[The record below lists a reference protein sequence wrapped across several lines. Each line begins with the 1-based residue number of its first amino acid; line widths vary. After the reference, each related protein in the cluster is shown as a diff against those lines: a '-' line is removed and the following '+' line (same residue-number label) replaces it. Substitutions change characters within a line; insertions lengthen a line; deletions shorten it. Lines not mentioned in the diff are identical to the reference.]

1 MANGC
6 SLFGGIVPS
15 VYIDQI
21 FLEESRQD
29 IDQDGKVDL
38 ETPMITVNVKL
49 VDQPGE
55 TGTFSLLGDALSL
68 PGTSLDLKQYFEIC
82 CLISATPEATEYW
95 QQYFAGGR
103 HMPDGIIADTYS
115 INAVST
121 EKNSIVQ
128 NKVFSD
134 FQPPSGA
141 TYVNSDGTTELIK
154 SYTFNLEHPSMS
166 VLNHLTVFTFLRV
179 RTVQLEQDWGV
190 TLPSNVLFLSS
201 PIEQELV
208 IQNSQ
213 VVSQLR
219 VQEAQGETVG
229 TYVAI
234 NPRTGQQYV
243 DAYNNPLVV
252 PAHVHSYN
260 DLDSNGNGYT
270 SYAVDP
276 EESNIRHRHKVVNGI
291 VQEAQSECWSKEDS
305 AMFTG
310 EMVEQVTTK
319 YPDPNKKIAIT
330 SLVPEEH
337 RPVDERSC
345 LFLYG
350 NPGAG
355 PHTHE
360 LIPVFTPVFNVQD
373 FRIRNEIDVL
383 VAELT
388 RVTQTQLEFPE
399 QRDILNQLNNKNS
412 YFTELLLSKD
422 SSRNVRYLFG
432 FDYGKYVIDNSKYS
446 SIIKKMSPAARQQ
459 IAANSEITKFT
470 LSRRQVEEKPALNIL
485 GSPIHNRVTKN
496 DPLEIPVAML
506 DLRSGPR
513 PETQGGTQ
521 PWWTQKVDI
530 QEIELMNGDMP
541 SNSSSL
547 MRYFTGI
554 DWLMRRETA
563 GQFQYA
569 IDVEV
574 LDGFIPLIN
583 TIYNNLSTALAKYRK
598 YVNLIQIPGVYD
610 RLSRKFTAT
619 ATPPQTMSG
628 QHIMA
633 GATENQRLE
642 RYETLSRIVGI
653 YLDSLGY
660 FVDLSQHSDPG
671 EYKNKIMDLITAWTR
686 GDSTT
691 GPHYKPAGPDGVLL
705 FENLLELL
713 LEQINRFMST
723 GHSSGGVE
731 DTVQNSPSNSISAF
745 KIQTMALK
753 EYFDNTIN
761 ARFTNEKYIDNIT
774 TNAPTGRL
782 LSVYNMG
789 TLQNATI
796 TEVDLNETRASR
808 TYQDMLG
815 DSGISANIK
824 LPATT
829 YQTPQSTVGVG
840 SFLGQSPG
848 LTDSLNADALSPT
861 ALENTT
867 YDFDL
872 TSFLDLTVMV
882 TTRYANRTKSGD
894 VSNLQNRVLVFNGFR
909 TTPQGDPT
917 REMLWDSK
925 TLDDLIVT
933 TTPAANRYYLCY
945 NRVRV
950 GIGDDKRNKETLD
963 RYFLVR
969 PPVQGQSA

>member
-6 SLFGGIVPS
+6 ALFGGIVPN
-15 VYIDQI
+15 VYIDQV

-29 IDQDGKVDL
+29 TDNDGKVDL
-38 ETPMITVNVKL
+38 ETPMISINMKL
-49 VDQPGE
+49 VDQPGVD
-55 TGTFSLLGDALSL
+55 GTFSLLGDALSL

-82 CLISATPEATEYW
+82 CLITTTPEATEYW
-95 QQYFAGGR
+95 QQFFAGGN
-103 HMPDGIIADTYS
+103 HMPDGITANTYS
-115 INAVST
+115 VPPNTGA
-121 EKNSIVQ
+121 ENNSIVK

-154 SYTFNLEHPSMS
+154 SYGFKLEDPSMS
-166 VLNHLTVFTFLRV
+166 TLKHLTVFAFLRV
-179 RTVQLEQDWGV
+179 RAIQLEQDWGV

-201 PIEQELV
+201 PIAQELV

-219 VQEAQGETVG
+219 LHDAQGDTMG
-229 TYVAI
+229 TYVTI
-234 NPRTGQQYV
+234 DPRTGQPFV

-252 PAHVHSYN
+252 PAHAHSYS

-270 SYAVDP
+270 SYAADP

-291 VQEAQSECWSKEDS
+291 VQEAQSECWSQEDS

-310 EMVEQVTTK
+310 EMVEQAK
-319 YPDPNKKIAIT
+319 
-330 SLVPEEH
+330 SFVPVEH

-360 LIPVFTPVFNVQD
+360 LTPVFTPVFNVQD

-383 VAELT
+383 VTELT

-422 SSRNVRYLFG
+422 SRRNVRYLFG

-459 IAANSEITKFT
+459 VAGNSEITKFI

-485 GSPIHNRVTKN
+485 ASPVHNRVTKN
-496 DPLEIPVAML
+496 DPLETPVALL
-506 DLRSGPR
+506 DLRPGPGLAGL
-513 PETQGGTQ
+513 ETQGGTQ
-521 PWWTQKVDI
+521 PWWTQNVAI

-547 MRYFTGI
+547 IRYFTGI
-554 DWLMRRETA
+554 DWLMTRETD

-569 IDVEV
+569 IDVEI
-574 LDGFIPLIN
+574 LDGFIPLMN
-583 TIYNNLSTALAKYRK
+583 TIYPKLSKALIEYRK

-628 QHIMA
+628 QNIMA

-642 RYETLSRIVGI
+642 RYETLSRIVDI

-686 GDSTT
+686 GDSNT

-713 LEQINRFMST
+713 LTQLNTVMST

-731 DTVQNSPSNSISAF
+731 DTVQNSPSDSATIF
-745 KIQTMALK
+745 KIQTMTIK

-761 ARFTNEKYIDNIT
+761 ARFTNEKYVDNIT
-774 TNAPTGRL
+774 AGDPEGGI
-782 LSVYNMG
+782 LSVYNKSSLEG
-789 TLQNATI
+789 ATI

-808 TYQDMLG
+808 TYQEMIG
-815 DSGISANIK
+815 DSGISVNVK

-829 YQTPQSTVGVG
+829 YQAPQATTGVG
-840 SFLGQSPG
+840 AFLGFGPGESDGLNSDSLSPG
-848 LTDSLNADALSPT
+848 

-872 TSFLDLTVMV
+872 TSFLDLAVMV
-882 TTRYANRTKSGD
+882 TTRYANRTKSGNA
-894 VSNLQNRVLVFNGFR
+894 SNLQNRVLVFNGFR
-909 TTPQGDPT
+909 TTPQDDPT
-917 REMLWDSK
+917 REILWDSK
-925 TLDDLIVT
+925 TLNDLIVT
-933 TTPAANRYYLCY
+933 TSPAENRYYLCY

-950 GIGDDKRNKETLD
+950 GIADDKSNKETLD
-963 RYFLVR
+963 RYFLLR
-969 PPVQGQSA
+969 PPTS

>member
-6 SLFGGIVPS
+6 ALFGGIVPN
-15 VYIDQI
+15 VYIDQV

-29 IDQDGKVDL
+29 TDNDGKVDL
-38 ETPMITVNVKL
+38 ETPMISINMKL
-49 VDQPGE
+49 VDQPGVD
-55 TGTFSLLGDALSL
+55 GTFSLLGDALSL

-82 CLISATPEATEYW
+82 CLITTTPEATKYW
-95 QQYFAGGR
+95 QKYFAGGN
-103 HMPDGIIADTYS
+103 HMPDGITADTYS
-115 INAVST
+115 VPPNTGA
-121 EKNSIVQ
+121 ENNSIVK

-154 SYTFNLEHPSMS
+154 SYTFRLEDPSMS
-166 VLNHLTVFTFLRV
+166 TLKHLTVFTFLRV
-179 RTVQLEQDWGV
+179 RAIQLEQDWGV

-201 PIEQELV
+201 PIAQELV

-219 VQEAQGETVG
+219 LHDAQGDTMG
-229 TYVAI
+229 TYVTI
-234 NPRTGQQYV
+234 DPRTGQPFV

-252 PAHVHSYN
+252 PAHAHSYS

-291 VQEAQSECWSKEDS
+291 VQEAQSECWSQEDS

-310 EMVEQVTTK
+310 EMVEQ
-319 YPDPNKKIAIT
+319 AM
-330 SLVPEEH
+330 SFVPEEH

-360 LIPVFTPVFNVQD
+360 LTPVFTPVFNVQD

-383 VAELT
+383 VTELT

-422 SSRNVRYLFG
+422 SRRNVRYLFG

-459 IAANSEITKFT
+459 VAANSKITKFI

-485 GSPIHNRVTKN
+485 ASPVHNRVTKN
-496 DPLEIPVAML
+496 DPLETPVALL
-506 DLRSGPR
+506 DLRPGPG
-513 PETQGGTQ
+513 PAGLETQGGTQ
-521 PWWTQKVDI
+521 PWWTQGVAI

-547 MRYFTGI
+547 IRYFTGI
-554 DWLMRRETA
+554 DWLMTRETD

-569 IDVEV
+569 IDVEI
-574 LDGFIPLIN
+574 LDGFIPLMN
-583 TIYNNLSTALAKYRK
+583 TIYPKLSKALTEYRK

-628 QHIMA
+628 QNIMA
-633 GATENQRLE
+633 GVTTSQRLE
-642 RYETLSRIVGI
+642 RYETLSKIVDT
-653 YLDSLGY
+653 YLNVLGY

-671 EYKNKIMDLITAWTR
+671 EYKNKIMDLITTWTY
-686 GDSTT
+686 STT
-691 GPHYKPAGPDGVLL
+691 GGHYKPAGPDGILL

-713 LEQINRFMST
+713 LTQLNTVMST

-731 DTVQNSPSNSISAF
+731 DTVQNSPSDSAAIF
-745 KIQTMALK
+745 KIQTMTIK

-774 TNAPTGRL
+774 AGYPEGHI
-782 LSVYNMG
+782 LSVYKKSSLEG
-789 TLQNATI
+789 ATI
-796 TEVDLNETRASR
+796 AEVDLNETRASR
-808 TYQDMLG
+808 TYQEMIG
-815 DSGISANIK
+815 DSGISVNVK

-829 YQTPQSTVGVG
+829 YQAPQATTGVG
-840 SFLGQSPG
+840 AFLGFGPGESDGLNSDSLSPG
-848 LTDSLNADALSPT
+848 

-872 TSFLDLTVMV
+872 TSFLDLAVMV
-882 TTRYANRTKSGD
+882 TTRYANRTKSGNA
-894 VSNLQNRVLVFNGFR
+894 SNLQNRVLVFNGFR
-909 TTPQGDPT
+909 TTPQDDPT
-917 REMLWDSK
+917 REILWDSK
-925 TLDDLIVT
+925 TLNDLIVT
-933 TTPAANRYYLCY
+933 TPPAENRYYLCY

-950 GIGDDKRNKETLD
+950 GIADDKSNKETLD
-963 RYFLVR
+963 RYFLLR
-969 PPVQGQSA
+969 PPTS

>member
-154 SYTFNLEHPSMS
+154 SYTFKLEHPSMS

-201 PIEQELV
+201 PIAQELV
-208 IQNSQ
+208 LQNSQ

-219 VQEAQGETVG
+219 IQEAQGETVG
-229 TYVAI
+229 TYVSI
-234 NPRTGQQYV
+234 NPRYGSPYV
-243 DAYNNPLVV
+243 DFYKNPLRV
-252 PAHVHSYN
+252 PAHVHAYE

-270 SYAVDP
+270 SYAADP
-276 EESNIRHRHKVVNGI
+276 QEPNIRHRHKIVNGI
-291 VQEAQSECWSKEDS
+291 VQEAQSECWVKEDS
-305 AMFTG
+305 ATLTG
-310 EMVEQVTTK
+310 QHIDGQPEQH
-319 YPDPNKKIAIT
+319 I
-330 SLVPEEH
+330 
-337 RPVDERSC
+337 PVSEQSC

-355 PHTHE
+355 PHNHE
-360 LIPVFTPVFNVQD
+360 LTPVFTPVFNVQD

-383 VAELT
+383 VAELN

-422 SSRNVRYLFG
+422 SERHVRYLFG

-459 IAANSEITKFT
+459 VADNSEITKFI
-470 LSRRQVEEKPALNIL
+470 LSRRQVEENPARNIL
-485 GSPIHNRVTKN
+485 GSPIHNQVTKN
-496 DPLEIPVAML
+496 DPLEIPVALL

-848 LTDSLNADALSPT
+848 LTDSLNADTLSPT
-861 ALENTT
+861 TLENTT

-950 GIGDDKRNKETLD
+950 GIADDKSNKETLD

-969 PPVQGQSA
+969 PPVQGQGA

>member
-6 SLFGGIVPS
+6 ALFGGIVPN

-29 IDQDGKVDL
+29 TDNDGKVDL
-38 ETPMITVNVKL
+38 ETPIITVNVKL
-49 VDQPGE
+49 VDQPGVD
-55 TGTFSLLGDALSL
+55 GTFSLLGDALSL

-82 CLISATPEATEYW
+82 CIITTTPEATEYL
-95 QQYFAGGR
+95 QRFFAGGN
-103 HMPDGIIADTYS
+103 HMPNGLTANTYS
-115 INAVST
+115 VPPNTGA
-121 EKNSIVQ
+121 ENNSIVK

-134 FQPPSGA
+134 FQPPNGA
-141 TYVNSDGTTELIK
+141 IYVNSDGTTELIK
-154 SYTFNLEHPSMS
+154 SYRFDLGGPSMS
-166 VLNHLTVFTFLRV
+166 ALKHLTVFTFLRV
-179 RTVQLEQDWGV
+179 DTIQLEQDWGV

-291 VQEAQSECWSKEDS
+291 VQEAQSECWSGEDS

-310 EMVEQVTTK
+310 QHIDGQPEQH
-319 YPDPNKKIAIT
+319 I
-330 SLVPEEH
+330 
-337 RPVDERSC
+337 PVSEQSC

-355 PHTHE
+355 PHNHE
-360 LIPVFTPVFNVQD
+360 LTPVFTPVFNVQD

-383 VAELT
+383 VAELN

-506 DLRSGPR
+506 DLRPNQ

-521 PWWTQKVDI
+521 PWWTQNIAI
-530 QEIELMNGDMP
+530 QEIELMNGEVS
-541 SNSSSL
+541 SNSNSWV
-547 MRYFTGI
+547 RYFTGI
-554 DWLMRRETA
+554 DWLMTRETD

-569 IDVEV
+569 IDVEI
-574 LDGFIPLIN
+574 LDGFIPLMN
-583 TIYNNLSTALAKYRK
+583 TIYPKLSTALAKYRK

-619 ATPPQTMSG
+619 ATPPQTISG
-628 QHIMA
+628 QDIMA
-633 GATENQRLE
+633 GATTNQRKE
-642 RYETLSRIVGI
+642 RYDTLSKIVDT
-653 YLDSLGY
+653 YLNVLGY

-671 EYKNKIMDLITAWTR
+671 EYKNKIMDLITAWTY
-686 GDSTT
+686 STT
-691 GPHYKPAGPDGVLL
+691 GGHYKPAGPDGVLL

-713 LEQINRFMST
+713 LTQLNTVMSA

-731 DTVQNSPSNSISAF
+731 DTVQNSPSDSAAIF
-745 KIQTMALK
+745 KIQAMATK

-761 ARFTNEKYIDNIT
+761 ARFTNEQYIDNIT
-774 TNAPTGRL
+774 ADSPAGYT
-782 LSVYNMG
+782 LSVYNKETM
-789 TLQNATI
+789 TAATI

-808 TYQDMLG
+808 TYQEMLG
-815 DSGISANIK
+815 DSGISVNVK

-829 YQTPQSTVGVG
+829 YQAPQNTTGV
-840 SFLGQSPG
+840 SAYLGFGPGESDGLNSDSLSPG
-848 LTDSLNADALSPT
+848 T
-861 ALENTT
+861 LENTT

-882 TTRYANRTKSGD
+882 TTRYANRTNSGD

-933 TTPAANRYYLCY
+933 TPPATNRYYLCY

-950 GIGDDKRNKETLD
+950 GIADDKSNKETLD
-963 RYFLVR
+963 RYFLLR
-969 PPVQGQSA
+969 PPTS